1 MIEFGRVQK
10 YKIRTIYRWISLI
23 EYFTGD
29 LNFENINIIGEDS
42 RNLETSI
49 CNVHFIKNVKTIE
62 ENEKI
67 AIRDIAKEVYGFS
80 DY

>member
-1 MIEFGRVQK
+1 MQK

-49 CNVHFIKNVKTIE
+49 SNVHFIKNIKTIE

-67 AIRDIAKEVYGFS
+67 AVRDIAKEVYGFS